1 MGTLALLLKESW
13 ALVEDHADELAN
25 QLYARLF
32 LADPDLRELFG
43 VQMIEQRTR
52 FLRAL
57 VEIIQTVDDPDR
69 FRDVLRRLGRDHRKF
84 HVRPEHF
91 DTMQVALIESLR
103 YYAGDRWSLAFDRAW
118 VDAYRAMARTM
129 IRAAER
135 DAHLAPFWHAEVLSH
150 DRRGDDIAIFTCR
163 PLTPFGYEAGQY
175 TSIECPHHP
184 RMWRRYSIANAP
196 RRDGVLEF
204 HVRAKFAT
212 GVSSSLVRSLA
223 PGDLIRLGQPLGSM
237 TLDEES
243 TRDIVCIAGG
253 TGFAPIKAIV
263 EQLGQCVHT
272 RWAYVFV
279 GARTRS
285 GLYDLATLNRY
296 AATHPWLSIV
306 AACSD
311 EPSYQGES
319 GPIHEVVDRFRPWGD
334 HEFYIAG
341 PPAML
346 HAALGSLMR
355 AGVPHDR
362 IHYDAG

>member
-13 ALVEDHADELAN
+13 AFVEDRADELAN
-25 QLYARLF
+25 QLYARMF
-32 LADPDLRELFG
+32 LADPGLRELFG
-43 VQMIEQRTR
+43 VQMAEQRTR
-52 FLRAL
+52 FLRML

-69 FRDVLRRLGRDHRKF
+69 FRDILRRLGREHRKF
-84 HVRPEHF
+84 HIRPEDF
-91 DTMQVALIESLR
+91 DTLQVALIESLR
-103 YYAGDRWSLAFDRAW
+103 SYAGYRWSLAFERAW
-118 VDAYRAMARTM
+118 VDAYRAMATTM
-129 IRAAER
+129 IEAAEQ

-150 DRRGDDIAIFTCR
+150 DRRGHDIAVFTCR
-163 PLTPFGYEAGQY
+163 PLTPYAYEAGQY
-175 TSIECPHHP
+175 TSIECARHP
-184 RMWRRYSIANAP
+184 RVWRRYSIANAP
-196 RRDGVLEF
+196 RSDGVLEF
-204 HVRAKFAT
+204 HVRAKAAT
-212 GVSSSLVRSLA
+212 GVSSSLVRGLA
-223 PGDLIRLGQPLGSM
+223 VGDLIRLGQPVGAM
-237 TLDEES
+237 VLDGQS

-263 EQLGQCVHT
+263 EQLSQGVRT

-279 GARTRS
+279 GARTRAD
-285 GLYDLATLNRY
+285 LYDLASLNRY
-296 AATHPWLSIV
+296 AGTHPWLSVV

-334 HEFYIAG
+334 HDFYIAG

-346 HAALGSLMR
+346 HATLGSLTR